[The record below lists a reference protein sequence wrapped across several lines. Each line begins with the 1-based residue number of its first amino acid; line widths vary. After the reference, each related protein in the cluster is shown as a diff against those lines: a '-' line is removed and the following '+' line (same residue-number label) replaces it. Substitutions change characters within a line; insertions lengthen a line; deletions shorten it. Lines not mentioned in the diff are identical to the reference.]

1 MKLKFRLV
9 KKIDLKKSY
18 NYSPLICKKQISNV
32 SNVWF
37 DQQEA
42 FQFEVLDKIFV
53 QNKEINQFGEA
64 SLVIDSNTIVSVIFI
79 RV

>member
-9 KKIDLKKSY
+9 KKIDLNKSY
-18 NYSPLICKKQISNV
+18 NYFPLICKKQISNV

-53 QNKEINQFGEA
+53 QNKGINQFGEA
-64 SLVIDSNTIVSVIFI
+64 SLVIDGNTIVSVIFI